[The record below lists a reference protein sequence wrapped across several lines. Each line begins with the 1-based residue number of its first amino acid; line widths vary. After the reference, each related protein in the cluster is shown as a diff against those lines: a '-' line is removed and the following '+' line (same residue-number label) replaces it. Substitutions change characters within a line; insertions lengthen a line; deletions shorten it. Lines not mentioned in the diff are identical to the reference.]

1 MSAGERA
8 GVAPVP
14 AADARWV
21 ELLGPAHLLAG
32 TPLVPLAIV
41 KGATLCTVVEAL
53 AAARPGLV
61 GLVLD
66 SLIRCKFLRPC
77 FDELD
82 GEAAAL
88 STLVTGWPL
97 SGEGLPQ
104 AGARVNTLQK
114 LCNSHEGWTRAD
126 ATLPARCL
134 DEALVDGPGRGER
147 LRRAELAEM
156 IAGYYAAR
164 GWTADGQVPTAT
176 LRALGLEELA
186 GAEGPTAED
195 GVAPRC
201 GVGYG

>member
-41 KGATLCTVVEAL
+41 EG
-53 AAARPGLV
+53 
-61 GLVLD
+61 
-66 SLIRCKFLRPC
+66 
-77 FDELD
+77 
-82 GEAAAL
+82 AAL

-114 LCNSHEGWTRAD
+114 LCNSREGWTRAD

-134 DEALVDGPGRGER
+134 DEALVDGPGTGER